1 MRMLGRYITF
11 ILVTVATLFAA
22 APSAR
27 AGVLLTVGPN
37 WNNFVFE
44 PVDKE
49 ETTNYYGYGA
59 RASFGY
65 SVMRVWDL
73 ALYGHYAPGKRNVAG
88 VVKED
93 ARFYHMGA
101 ETGLRLAKA
110 VYIGVRGGPALYRLA
125 KQNEDTE
132 IVGQWTGYTAQAS
145 LGLILPTGKATAWQ
159 TTLDLGQT
167 SVRPSDD
174 TSAKPRTISQVSLTL
189 AFVYNGYQTTAVDTA
204 IFNNWI
210 KNLAD

>member
-1 MRMLGRYITF
+1 MRMLGRYIVSS
-11 ILVTVATLFAA
+11 LLVATALFAA
-22 APSAR
+22 AVPAC
-27 AGVLLTVGPN
+27 AGILVTLGPN

-44 PVDKE
+44 PVQKE
-49 ETTNYYGYGA
+49 DTTNYYGYGG

-73 ALYGHYAPGKRNVAG
+73 ALYGHYSPGKRNVAG
-88 VVKED
+88 LVKED

-101 ETGLRLAKA
+101 ETGLRIAKA
-110 VYIGVRGGPALYRLA
+110 VYIGIRGGPALYRLT
-125 KQNEDTE
+125 KQNEESE
-132 IVGQWTGYTAQAS
+132 IIGQWTGYTAQGS

-174 TSAKPRTISQVSLTL
+174 SAAKPRTISQVSLTV
-189 AFVYNGYQTTAVDTA
+189 AFVYNGYQTSAVDTA

-210 KNLAD
+210 KNLVD

>member
-1 MRMLGRYITF
+1 MLGRYV
-11 ILVTVATLFAA
+11 VTTLLSVATLVASA
-22 APSAR
+22 SSAR

-44 PVDKE
+44 PVAKE
-49 ETTNYYGYGA
+49 ETVNYYGYGA
-59 RASFGY
+59 RASVGY
-65 SVMRVWDL
+65 SIMRVWDL

-93 ARFYHMGA
+93 SRFYHMGA

-110 VYIGVRGGPALYRLA
+110 VYMGVRGGPALYRLA
-125 KQNEDTE
+125 KQNEDNE
-132 IVGQWTGYTAQAS
+132 IVGQWTGYTVQGS
-145 LGLILPTGKATAWQ
+145 LGLILPTSKATAWQ
-159 TTLDLGQT
+159 ATLDLGQT

-174 TSAKPRTISQVSLTL
+174 TSAKSRTISQVSLTF
-189 AFVYNGYQTTAVDTA
+189 AFVYNGYQTSAVDTA